1 MLAVTKAEFDSRF
14 FKDFQDY
21 MIAMYLK
28 KKKQRDIA
36 VENVKKE
43 YESKASEIKAK
54 NIYTVQNTR
63 IKDIIKKPA
72 LQSLSKYMH
81 REHKTVD
88 SMDPVRQ
95 LILSKNNANTHLDTS
110 MLFTRVSADE

>member
-1 MLAVTKAEFDSRF
+1 
-14 FKDFQDY
+14 

-43 YESKASEIKAK
+43 YESKATEIKAK

-72 LQSLSKYMH
+72 LQSMSKYMH
-81 REHKTVD
+81 REQRHET
-88 SMDPVRQ
+88 MDPVRQ
-95 LILSKNNANTHLDTS
+95 LILSKNSGKAHIDTS